1 MILNKYQL
9 LSEINERGYSSIA
22 IVQNERGEDYFA
34 KWLRGIHKDS
44 TPSRILSDKLRNLQK
59 AKHKVLPQ
67 VIEYGWDE
75 TQKAYCIIFE
85 YKQEANTLK
94 WDIEEEY
101 YYPNFFLRGILQ
113 IIDCLQQLNLKNRIS
128 HGDITPENILVDE
141 DYNFYL
147 IDFGITDIA
156 TTLSQAKEIEVFARE
171 FAAPEKWNKEVEKG
185 FPYQSDVYSIGK
197 VIEWYF
203 KYENIGLIDDL
214 VKDICKNKPSDRPN
228 YHELHTKISKII
240 ESNSLEDEELVP
252 ISVRNNLAK
261 IDFLG
266 ELNNEEV
273 KPVFDISP
281 KGGNNILLNVATKN
295 YYFQALWRLEEEDL
309 HITDYVWK
317 GDQEENYKK
326 TIQRGIKLEVPV
338 LFKYKPI
345 YCDKYEPIY
354 YEKNYFSLK
363 PFFDKILKQKQAE
376 NSYRNIKKNI
386 YKELDFYKELIEKEL
401 EIIHKNSL
409 RLQYTDYKKINDYE
423 IWFKIAKNE
432 KYSDDSQVYTHIDK
446 SMPPKPEEFE
456 YILSSTADKKQIK
469 KDTLKFLGTAYDF
482 EKIENQKEAKKDSD
496 SNLSGKIL
504 KFKDC
509 EFIDSNKIPK
519 NGYLFENI
527 SRQEEEKKRQQEALN
542 KIRNNDVQST
552 ELIHYLFNSDKL
564 EGEYIDIQLEKV
576 YQTDKNG
583 KSYQYSYNQRKAIVN
598 AIHRKPLTVIQGPP
612 GTGKT
617 TVITEIVF
625 QILNRD
631 RGAKIL
637 ITSQT
642 NDAVDN
648 VLDNLLEKNIP
659 LIRLSGVRKPKLSLQ
674 KHTLERKIEGW
685 KEEVKKRTEENWK
698 SIKNAF
704 AQKLNKDLRQIFE
717 TLSSNKNWKEKSKDI
732 EKQLKFSKKY
742 NLLITELTSEKDFLQ
757 ALDALTGLAFSDY
770 FEKQNIYK
778 DWRNVVSGLD
788 EKSQINQ
795 KLIDTIRVIGATTS
809 HIAAK
814 KYAKYNFEFDYVIM
828 DESGKAT
835 LPESLIP
842 LVLGNNAV
850 LVGDHRQL
858 RPMLTSNKEVEKWLR
873 EKHKNEAKILDE
885 IKNFEDY
892 FNRPS
897 LFENIIKKIDED
909 YKSQLEEC
917 RRMPKDAVHLTSK
930 YFYEVFGDEA
940 IKPVERPK
948 EQEHNLDL
956 KVDSSIIF
964 LDIGNAVRSEVDGN
978 GSSKNRVSAKL
989 IPQLLQKLDNFDRV
1003 KNYSIGVIT
1012 GYKAQLREINKNLK
1026 PLYSN
1031 KLKRIKM
1038 KDVAVSVV
1046 DKFQGLEKDI
1056 IIFDLVRSNQNT
1068 LGFLANANRINVA
1081 LSRHKKLLII
1091 IGNYEW
1097 LLQAKSHNSSG
1108 KVALQNYLKAI
1119 KEEWRVNNIEQ
1130 IF

>member
-1 MILNKYQL
+1 MIFNKYQL
-9 LSEINERGYSSIA
+9 LSEINERGYSSNA
-22 IVQNERGEDYFA
+22 IVQNEKGEEYFA

-44 TPSRILSDKLRNLQK
+44 TPSKILSDKLRHLQK

-85 YKQEANTLK
+85 YKRVNTLK
-94 WDIEEEY
+94 CDIDDGN

-128 HGDITPENILVDE
+128 HGDITPENILVDK
-141 DYNFYL
+141 DNNFYL

-171 FAAPEKWNKEVEKG
+171 FAAPEKWNKEIEKG
-185 FPYQSDVYSIGK
+185 FPYQCDIYSIGK

-203 KYENIGLIDDL
+203 KNENIGLIDDL

-252 ISVRNNLAK
+252 ISVRNNLEK

-338 LFKYKPI
+338 LFEYKS
-345 YCDKYEPIY
+345 IY

-401 EIIHKNSL
+401 EVIHRNSL
-409 RLQYTDYKKINDYE
+409 RLQYTNFQKKSDTE
-423 IWFKIAKNE
+423 IWFQIAKNE

-496 SNLSGKIL
+496 SNLLGKIL

-509 EFIDSNKIPK
+509 EFIDFNKIPR

-542 KIRNNDVQST
+542 KIRNNDVQNDK
-552 ELIHYLFNSDKL
+552 LIHYLFNPDKL
-564 EGEYIDIQLEKV
+564 ESEYIDIQLEKIH
-576 YQTDKNG
+576 QTDKDG
-583 KSYQYSYNQRKAIVN
+583 KPYQYSYNQQKAIVN
-598 AIHRKPLTVIQGPP
+598 ATHRKPLTVIQGPP

-648 VLDNLLEKNIP
+648 VLDNLLEKNIS
-659 LIRLSGVRKPKLSLQ
+659 LVRLSGVRKPKFSLQ

-685 KEEVKKRTEENWK
+685 KEEVKKRTKENWK
-698 SIKNAF
+698 PIKNTF
-704 AQKLNKDLRQIFE
+704 VQKLDKDLTQIFD
-717 TLSSNKNWKEKSKDI
+717 TLSTDKNWNEKRKHI
-732 EKQLKFSKKY
+732 EKQLTFNEKY
-742 NLLITELTSEKDFLQ
+742 KHLVSNLTSEKEFLQ
-757 ALDALTGLAFSDY
+757 ELEKCTGLAFSDY

-778 DWRNVVSGLD
+778 DWLNVVSGLD

-873 EKHKNEAKILDE
+873 EKHKNEAKILVYE
-885 IKNFEDY
+885 IENFEDY
-892 FNRPS
+892 FNRSS
-897 LFENIIKKIDED
+897 LFENIIEKIDED
-909 YKSQLEEC
+909 HKSQLEEC

-964 LDIGNAVRSEVDGN
+964 LDIGNAVRSEIDGN
-978 GSSKNRVSAKL
+978 GSSKNRVSANL

-1119 KEEWRVNNIEQ
+1119 KEEWRVNTIEQ

>member
-1 MILNKYQL
+1 SLNKF
-9 LSEINERGYSSIA
+9 N
-22 IVQNERGEDYFA
+22 N
-34 KWLRGIHKDS
+34 
-44 TPSRILSDKLRNLQK
+44 
-59 AKHKVLPQ
+59 
-67 VIEYGWDE
+67 
-75 TQKAYCIIFE
+75 
-85 YKQEANTLK
+85 
-94 WDIEEEY
+94 
-101 YYPNFFLRGILQ
+101 NFQTI
-113 IIDCLQQLNLKNRIS
+113 
-128 HGDITPENILVDE
+128 
-141 DYNFYL
+141 
-147 IDFGITDIA
+147 
-156 TTLSQAKEIEVFARE
+156 
-171 FAAPEKWNKEVEKG
+171 
-185 FPYQSDVYSIGK
+185 
-197 VIEWYF
+197 
-203 KYENIGLIDDL
+203 
-214 VKDICKNKPSDRPN
+214 
-228 YHELHTKISKII
+228 
-240 ESNSLEDEELVP
+240 
-252 ISVRNNLAK
+252 
-261 IDFLG
+261 
-266 ELNNEEV
+266 
-273 KPVFDISP
+273 FDISP
-281 KGGNNILLNVATKN
+281 RKGENILLNIATEN
-295 YYFQALWRLEEEDL
+295 YYFEALWRLEEEDL
-309 HITDYVWK
+309 HIINWFWK
-317 GDQEENYKK
+317 EAQEENYKK
-326 TIQRGIKLEVPV
+326 TIQRGVKLEIPV
-338 LFKYKPI
+338 LFEYKS
-345 YCDKYEPIY
+345 IY

-363 PFFDKILKQKQAE
+363 PFFDKILKQKQSE

-401 EIIHKNSL
+401 EVIHKNSL
-409 RLQYTDYKKINDYE
+409 RLQYVNFEKKSNTE
-423 IWFKIAKNE
+423 IWFQIAKNE
-432 KYSDDSQVYTHIDK
+432 KYSVDSQVYTHIDK

-456 YILSSTADKKQIK
+456 YILSSTVDKKQIK
-469 KDTLKFLGTAYDF
+469 KDALNFSGVAYDY
-482 EKIENQKEAKKDSD
+482 QEAKSEEQKDKGSE
-496 SNLSGKIL
+496 LSGKIL

-509 EFIDSNKIPK
+509 EFIDFNKIPK
-519 NGYLFENI
+519 SGYLFENI

-542 KIRNNDVQST
+542 KIRNNDVQNDK
-552 ELIHYLFNSDKL
+552 LLHYLFNPHTL
-564 EGEYIDIQLEKV
+564 ESEYIDVQLEKIH
-576 YQTDKNG
+576 QTDKDG
-583 KSYQYSYNQRKAIVN
+583 RPYQYSYNQQKAIVN
-598 AIHRKPLTVIQGPP
+598 AIHKKPLTVIQGPP

-631 RGAKIL
+631 KGAKIL

-648 VLDNLLEKNIP
+648 VLDNLLEKNIS
-659 LIRLSGVRKPKLSLQ
+659 LVRLSGVRKPKKSLQ

-685 KEEVKKRTEENWK
+685 KEEVKKRTKENWK
-698 SIKNAF
+698 PIKNAF
-704 AQKLNKDLRQIFE
+704 VQKLDKDLTQIFD
-717 TLSSNKNWKEKSKDI
+717 TLSTDKNWNEKRKHI
-732 EKQLKFSKKY
+732 EKQLTFNEKY
-742 NLLITELTSEKDFLQ
+742 KHLVSNLTSEKEFLQ
-757 ALDALTGLAFSDY
+757 ELEKCTGLAFSDY

-1056 IIFDLVRSNQNT
+1056 IVFDLVRSNQNT

-1119 KEEWRVNNIEQ
+1119 KEEWRVNTIEQ